1 MGYGDR
7 REFVDAVAVEAIC
20 ENLNTSGQPDPDLV
34 IRTSGEQRLSG
45 HRGPTGGVSRRRL
58 LRALRD
64 TVRHTRRSPTF
75 RRPIEATG
83 STLPGWRL
91 NRFSMHWLGA
101 SNSKDFMEIS
111 CTVIKPL

>member
-64 TVRHTRRSPTF
+64 YSTPHASIPYVPP
-75 RRPIEATG
+75 PIEATG

>member
-34 IRTSGEQRLSG
+34 IRTSGNNACPATE
-45 HRGPTGGVSRRRL
+45 GPL
-58 LRALRD
+58 AEFRD
-64 TVRHTRRSPTF
+64 VDFCARCVTAVRHTRRSPTF

>member
-20 ENLNTSGQPDPDLV
+20 ENLNISGQPDPDLV

-64 TVRHTRRSPTF
+64 YSTPHASIPYVPPPYRSDG
-75 RRPIEATG
+75 IHA
-83 STLPGWRL
+83 SRL
-91 NRFSMHWLGA
+91 AVESVFDALAGRVEL
-101 SNSKDFMEIS
+101 
-111 CTVIKPL
+111 

>member
-45 HRGPTGGVSRRRL
+45 HHASRL
-58 LRALRD
+58 AVESVFDALAGR
-64 TVRHTRRSPTF
+64 V
-75 RRPIEATG
+75 E
-83 STLPGWRL
+83 L
-91 NRFSMHWLGA
+91 
-101 SNSKDFMEIS
+101 
-111 CTVIKPL
+111 

>member
-64 TVRHTRRSPTF
+64 YSTPHASIPYVPPPYRSDGIHAS
-75 RRPIEATG
+75 RLA
-83 STLPGWRL
+83 L